1 MEKTDPGLHFVR
13 RTGFLSG
20 VKINKTALFNRA
32 ALLWFIGGR
41 MWVTPQVY
49 EKEIL
54 VIYFI
59 LSYYIVFMTKQC
71 LKYELYVNISKVGT
85 ILRYQNDVK

>member
-1 MEKTDPGLHFVR
+1 MLCKFSEKKDTGLQTDAGR
-13 RTGFLSG
+13 AFLYD

-41 MWVTPQVY
+41 MWVSPQVY

-59 LSYYIVFMTKQC
+59 LSYYNAFMTKQC
-71 LKYELYVNISKVGT
+71 
-85 ILRYQNDVK
+85 

>member
-1 MEKTDPGLHFVR
+1 
-13 RTGFLSG
+13 
-20 VKINKTALFNRA
+20 
-32 ALLWFIGGR
+32 

-71 LKYELYVNISKVGT
+71 LKYELYVNIFKVGT